1 MSSPRLIVLSLRYSS
16 WSIRPWL
23 ALKAAGSDF
32 ETQTVEIPEI
42 GAPDEDEG
50 DDEAARADRQ
60 RDRLAARR
68 RLGSVTGLFPV
79 LEVDGR
85 QIHESLAICEWT
97 AERYPEA
104 GLWPADPLERA
115 RARSLCCEMMTGF
128 SALRTEMSCH
138 VFARVPDFR
147 PDPSTQIDIDR
158 VLEIWHTSLDA
169 SGGPF
174 LAGSFG
180 ILDCFYFPVLTRFR
194 TYGIL
199 LDAALEAYA
208 ARLEAH
214 PAVAA
219 WRLVASEA
227 PALPAYDAMI
237 RERGGDPLAA
247 L

>member
-1 MSSPRLIVLSLRYSS
+1 MPSSRLVVLSLRYSS
-16 WSIRPWL
+16 WSMRPWL
-23 ALKAAGSDF
+23 ALTAAGVDF
-32 ETQTVEIPEI
+32 ETCTVEIPEI
-42 GAPDEDEG
+42 GAAGDETG
-50 DDEAARADRQ
+50 EAALAELRRN
-60 RDRLAARR
+60 RLADRR

-79 LEVDGR
+79 LEVAGR
-85 QIHESLAICEWT
+85 RIHESLAICEWV
-97 AERYPEA
+97 AERHPEA
-104 GLWPADPLERA
+104 ELWPPDPLDRA

-128 SALRTEMSCH
+128 ASLRTEMSCH

-147 PDPSTQIDIDR
+147 PSASTQVDIER
-158 VLEIWHTSLDA
+158 VLEIWRTCLDA

-174 LAGSFG
+174 LGGGFG

-199 LDAALEAYA
+199 LDEPLEAFA

-214 PAVAA
+214 PAVVA
-219 WRLVASEA
+219 WRSVASVA

-237 RERGGDPLAA
+237 RRLGGDPLAA